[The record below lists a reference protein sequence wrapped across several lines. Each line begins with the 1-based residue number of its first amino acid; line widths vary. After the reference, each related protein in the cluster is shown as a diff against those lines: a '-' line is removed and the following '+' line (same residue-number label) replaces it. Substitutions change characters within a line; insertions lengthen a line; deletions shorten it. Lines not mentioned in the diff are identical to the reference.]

1 MKKNLFLFLVL
12 LCSVTLFVGCGDDED
27 TSWQQIPKEEIKGDK
42 ATLQVNGETVTE
54 GSVKFE
60 TKSAEQAVVTL
71 SNVIIA
77 YPEVAVDVTMEK
89 QADGSYNFSG
99 EKGMTTAPGT
109 RAAATTPV
117 IATVKVTGNI
127 TLDGK
132 VKVEAATVVNDS
144 KGWAGTYGLM
154 AMERGEINSRSY
166 MNGKIIEK
174 KIQDFVST
182 ACYSIAEVSLPP
194 AGSAKTDTISALSIE
209 KFPLT
214 FRRALG
220 CVLPQVLKSVTL
232 QSDGNIVASYSSN
245 AVTFKPGWTMS
256 EKNVTDADIASFTE
270 GRTWL
275 NSPKNLAYWFE
286 KEGKLYVKLNV
297 PSIVAQA
304 MSGGGQSNPALAGA
318 INTVLSGSVSDI
330 KTLLKSLAATP
341 GLEMVGMLADLK
353 DETLTMLLNWIKNG
367 VPLNVSTEGEHT
379 YIYLDREALTP
390 IIAEL
395 PAFIP
400 TVKELNPMGMGG
412 MLANILQGMS
422 DSWKWTEEF
431 NLGLD
436 LKK

>member
-1 MKKNLFLFLVL
+1 MKKKLFLFLIL
-12 LCSVTLFVGCGDDED
+12 LCTVTFFTACSDDED
-27 TSWQQIPKEEIKGDK
+27 TDWQQIPKEEIKGDK
-42 ATLQVNGETVTE
+42 ATLQVNGETVSN

-109 RAAATTPV
+109 RATATPV

-144 KGWAGTYGLM
+144 KGWAGTYGLT

-166 MNGKIIEK
+166 LNGKIVEK
-174 KIQDFVST
+174 KMTDFVST
-182 ACYSIAEVSLPP
+182 ACYSITEVDLPP
-194 AGSAKTDTISALSIE
+194 VGSIRTDTILALSIE

-214 FRRALG
+214 IRRALG

-245 AVTFKPGWTMS
+245 TVTFKPAWAALQIS
-256 EKNVTDADIASFTE
+256 VTDADIASFAE

-286 KEGKLYVKLNV
+286 KEGKLYVKLNIS
-297 PSIVAQA
+297 SIVAQVL
-304 MSGGGQSNPALAGA
+304 SNGGQSNPVLAGA
-318 INTVLSGSVSDI
+318 INTILSGSVSDI
-330 KTLLKSLAATP
+330 KTLLTGLAGTP

-353 DETLTMLLNWIKNG
+353 DETLTMLLDWIKNG

-400 TVKELNPMGMGG
+400 TIKELNPMGMGG

-422 DSWKWTEEF
+422 NGWKWSKEF